1 MSNKSLY
8 NSYICQP
15 CLQQWIRPKW
25 WMMMMS
31 SFSQDRDRPRVVK
44 YKNAVEN
51 SQAKFGPNRE
61 GRGWRFGVRESGE
74 YGRWVG
80 VSGFSREESLVW
92 CRDSSLQFLLNYSS
106 TEGQGQ
112 ACSESAAVYVCS
124 SGKCTLIHTWECYE
138 HSCKLEQRIC
148 VLFEEIPSSKR
159 ARWL

>member
-1 MSNKSLY
+1 MM
-8 NSYICQP
+8 
-15 CLQQWIRPKW
+15 
-25 WMMMMS
+25 MMMMS

-124 SGKCTLIHTWECYE
+124 SGKRTLIHTCECYE
-138 HSCKLEQRIC
+138 HSCMLEQRIC
-148 VLFEEIPSSKR
+148 PFWGNPIIKACKMALSVCGSLRCNYQLKTLDVASV
-159 ARWL
+159 